1 MLMLLSV
8 SSAQAAGEDVSPAV
22 VVIASIFGGTA
33 GFILISIVISH
44 FWKSYKIWREAPVV
58 ERDKVVESLDWHHNV
73 GLIPFSD
80 IEFQGADL
88 YRLLHNDDIQTTPRS
103 IESNELKRYH
113 PQMGLDHNADTAG
126 RVSVVPASWNGM
138 AVAVKLIVRGEI
150 DQQQRSIIAN
160 EVAEM
165 LTVMHPNC
173 IRVLGLTEQP
183 AQHASLVT
191 EWLHGGTLAELLRR
205 NPCVN
210 EQHRLDL
217 FINVC
222 SAGRFL
228 VPCESLSTTA
238 THPHTFP
245 PAAHIHSETSG
256 AIGIG
261 HRLTPEHVYLTPG
274 GTAKILHFGQLVAA
288 GGGM

>member
-1 MLMLLSV
+1 MLCLFRLACVLMLASV
-8 SSAQAAGEDVSPAV
+8 SSAQAPGEGLSPAV
-22 VVIASIFGGTA
+22 VAIASIFGGIA

-44 FWKSYKIWREAPVV
+44 FWKRYKLRRDAPVV
-58 ERDKVVESLDWHHNV
+58 ERDKVMDSLDWHHGV
-73 GLIPFSD
+73 GLIPFGD

-113 PQMGLDHNADTAG
+113 PRIGLDPNADTAR

-150 DQQQRSIIAN
+150 EQQQRSRIAN

-183 AQHASLVT
+183 AQHVSLVT
-191 EWLHGGTLAELLRR
+191 EWLHGGTLAQLLRR
-205 NPCVN
+205 NPTVN
-210 EQHRLDL
+210 ELHRLDL

-222 SAGRFL
+222 SAG
-228 VPCESLSTTA
+228 
-238 THPHTFP
+238 
-245 PAAHIHSETSG
+245 
-256 AIGIG
+256 
-261 HRLTPEHVYLTPG
+261 
-274 GTAKILHFGQLVAA
+274 
-288 GGGM
+288 